1 MTQVVTTEQIL
12 IEGAVRCI
20 AAGFYLAAAIVILRI
35 RPSPSRIAGTLAY
48 VSKAAHAFAQ
58 FPPLMIPLGVM
69 SWGLTI
75 PATMGAALTWLFA
88 TEFFEDNVR
97 FDRRK
102 LLPVAAV
109 LAIAV
114 GAAFSPPEVAQGLW
128 LVHTFISVALMTH
141 VLAILFSR
149 WQGDLVQRRRLI
161 AAPVF
166 VIAAIYSMG
175 VGFVQTVEAF
185 AQTSRQPSL
194 FAAGVL
200 LFSSILAVI
209 VFGRAGPDLFGDKP
223 DIGKSAPTQVPI
235 QAGPLSAA
243 DTALAE
249 DLERLM
255 RTERLY
261 RTQNLRISSLA
272 LALRVP
278 EHRLRQLLNYSLG
291 FRNFNAYISQ
301 WRLAEAKEA
310 LADPEQV
317 EVPISTI
324 AIDSGFQSLA
334 PFNRAFRG
342 DTGMTPTEFKANAL
356 GAALEAKLAVGR
368 VV

>member
-1 MTQVVTTEQIL
+1 MTQVVTTDRIL
-12 IEGAVRCI
+12 IEGAVRCL
-20 AAGFYLAAAIVILRI
+20 AAGFYLATAIIIVRI
-35 RPSPSRIAGTLAY
+35 KPSPSRTAGALAY

-58 FPPLMIPLGVM
+58 FPPLMIPLGAL

-75 PATMGAALTWLFA
+75 PATMGAVLTWLFA
-88 TEFFEDNVR
+88 TEFFEDNAR

-109 LAIAV
+109 LAIV
-114 GAAFSPPEVAQGLW
+114 LGAAVSPPDVALGLW
-128 LVHTFISVALMTH
+128 LLHTFISVALMTH

-149 WQGDLVQRRRLI
+149 WQGDLVERRRLI
-161 AAPVF
+161 ATPVF
-166 VIAAIYSMG
+166 VIAAVYSVG

-185 AQTSRQPSL
+185 AHTARQPSL

-200 LFSSILAVI
+200 LFSSILAVV
-209 VFGRAGPDLFGDKP
+209 VFGQAGPGLFGDRP
-223 DIGKSAPTQVPI
+223 EVGKATLARGPAHAS
-235 QAGPLSAA
+235 PLSTA
-243 DTALAE
+243 DMELAT

-255 RTERLY
+255 QTERLY

-278 EHRLRQLLNYSLG
+278 EHRLRQLLNHSLG

-310 LADPEQV
+310 LADPQQV
-317 EVPISTI
+317 AVPISTI

-356 GAALEAKLAVGR
+356 GAAQEAKLAVGR
-368 VV
+368 GG